1 MKRESFFTGWRQRLR
16 RLGLAPLP
24 RWLLEHPR
32 VPGLGNHWWR
42 DFFALVDAPDNADVF
57 RPRTLIEPLNRL
69 PRCAKTGQALIQAS
83 RFAISRGL
91 FSLGGTMRI
100 AGRDILVECLAK
112 HQLDSDSA
120 AYVLAMAA
128 LVELGQWDRVIGAIA
143 GLPAG
148 RVRERQ
154 AMSTL
159 FTTLAPPELQGDH
172 PLPAESLPPDP
183 NFAACVARK
192 RVAVVGPAS
201 STAGQGPAIDGHD
214 IVVRFNYREQGLGLD
229 PLHKG
234 ERCDLAYFNRAQTEH
249 LLTKGDLS
257 RFPRTLSWVIA
268 RRQQHAD
275 ALASALE
282 AQAVRSHSDAWP
294 HRYRSTPVYEV
305 PMVRGLLNAAPN
317 AVLDILHGGAATV
330 DVFHVDFMLSVGRT
344 QDYSPWIKDFA
355 DATRSVIKCFA
366 GVHDPIT
373 QVAIMKTA
381 YRSGRIHGDEP
392 FCAALQLG
400 EQEYMDALQRLYGN
414 AMIRLRAA

>member
-1 MKRESFFTGWRQRLR
+1 MKRESLFTRWRQHLR
-16 RLGLAPLP
+16 Q
-24 RWLLEHPR
+24 LEHPQ
-32 VPGLGNHWWR
+32 VPGLDNRWWS
-42 DFFALVDAPDNADVF
+42 DFFAVVEAPSEADVF
-57 RPRTLIEPLNRL
+57 RPRALIEPLDQLPRL
-69 PRCAKTGQALIQAS
+69 PNTGQALIEAS

-100 AGRDILVECLAK
+100 SGRDILLECLAK

-128 LVELGQWDRVIGAIA
+128 LVELGQWDHFIGAIA

-183 NFAACVARK
+183 NMAACVTRK
-192 RVAVVGPAS
+192 QVAVVGPAS
-201 STAGQGPAIDGHD
+201 STAGQGQAIDDSD
-214 IVVRFNYREQGLGLD
+214 IVARFNYREQGLGLD
-229 PLHKG
+229 LLHKG
-234 ERCDLAYFNRAQTEH
+234 ERCDLVYFNRAQTEH
-249 LLTKGDLS
+249 LFTKGDLS

-268 RRQQHAD
+268 RRQQHVD

-282 AQAVRSHSDAWP
+282 AEVLRSHGDAWP
-294 HRYRSTPVYEV
+294 HRYRSTPVYEL

-317 AVLDILHGGAATV
+317 AVLDILHSGAATV
-330 DVFHVDFMLSVGRT
+330 NVFHVDFMLSVSRT
-344 QDYSPWIKDFA
+344 QDYSPWIKNFA

-373 QVAIMKTA
+373 QLAVMKTA
-381 YRSGRIHGDEP
+381 YRSGRIQGDEP

-414 AMIRLRAA
+414 AMLGLTAA